1 MLDKFTDLMERIL
14 TPVADFMNGNKY
26 VVAIQKAFTT
36 YTPIVITGSFA
47 FMLNLMLCST
57 SSGLA
62 QFAGFE
68 WLANYANIFSTVNYA
83 CISCMALWIA
93 FLVAY
98 SIGEQDGQKPLI
110 CGLIS
115 VVCFIT
121 VLDPENIA
129 GSLDASA
136 LFLAFFVGIG
146 SMAIFNGLM
155 RFERIK
161 IKLPESVPE
170 MIANSFNAL
179 IPAFITIM
187 LFGVFAGVLY
197 AATGTFINSIIYT
210 VIQIPFNQAIGTQIG
225 VSIITVLSQL
235 LWWMGIHGHMA
246 MNAVAKPVRTAALAA
261 NIAAVASGALPPEFY
276 TLAFVHLFMNL
287 GGSGIVISLALAI
300 LAFSKRADYREVTK
314 LSFVPLLFGISE
326 PMVFGLPIMLNPTF
340 FFPFVL
346 VPLVTC
352 NIGYY
357 AITSGFLTSAYVESI
372 AGAPMF
378 LQQFLA
384 FSGQWQALLMVVVV
398 IAVAFVLYVPFV
410 LVSNKQ
416 YEREQAEAAKIEA

>member
-1 MLDKFTDLMERIL
+1 MLEKFTSFMERLL
-14 TPVADFMNGNKY
+14 TPVADFMNANKY
-26 VVAIQKAFTT
+26 VIAIQHAFTT
-36 YTPIVITGSFA
+36 LTPVVITGSFA

-62 QFAGFE
+62 QFSGFE
-68 WLANYANIFSTVNYA
+68 WLANYGKAFSAINFA
-83 CISCMALWIA
+83 CISCMALWVA
-93 FLVAY
+93 FLIGY
-98 SIGEQDGQKPLI
+98 SMGEIDGQKPLV

-115 VVCFIT
+115 VCCFVI
-121 VLDPENIA
+121 VSDQENLA

-136 LFLAFFVGIG
+136 LFLSFFVGFFSIG
-146 SMAIFNGLM
+146 LFNTLM
-155 RFERIK
+155 KLERIK
-161 IKLPESVPE
+161 IKLPESVPP
-170 MIANSFNAL
+170 MIANSFNVL
-179 IPAFITIM
+179 IPLFVTIM
-187 LFGVFAGVLY
+187 VFGLFAGMLF
-197 AATGTFINSIIYT
+197 AATGVYINTIIYNI
-210 VIQIPFNQAIGTQIG
+210 IQVPFNQTIGTQIG

-261 NIAAVASGALPPEFY
+261 NIAAVASGAIPPEFY

-287 GGSGIVISLALAI
+287 GGGGIVIALALAI
-300 LAFSKRADYREVTK
+300 LGFSKRPDYRQVTK
-314 LSFVPLLFGISE
+314 VSFLPLIFGISE

-340 FFPFVL
+340 LLPFVL
-346 VPLVTC
+346 APLVTC

-384 FSGQWQALLMVVVV
+384 FSGQWQALLLAVLV
-398 IAVAFVLYVPFV
+398 IAVAFIIYLPFV

-416 YEREQAEAAKIEA
+416 YEKELKEAEN

>member
-1 MLDKFTDLMERIL
+1 MLDKFTSLMERIL
-14 TPVADFMNGNKY
+14 TPMADFMNGNKY
-26 VVAIQKAFTT
+26 VVAIQGAFTRL
-36 YTPIVITGSFA
+36 TPVVIAGSFA
-47 FMLNLMLCST
+47 FMLSLMLCST

-68 WLANYANIFSTVNYA
+68 WLANYGSVFSTINFA
-83 CISCMALWIA
+83 TISCMALWVV
-93 FLVAY
+93 FLIGY
-98 SIGEQDGQKPLI
+98 SVGEADGLKPLN
-110 CGLIS
+110 CGIIA
-115 VVCFIT
+115 VCCFII
-121 VLDPENIA
+121 VSDQEDLASNL
-129 GSLDASA
+129 GASA
-136 LFLAFFVGIG
+136 LFLSFIVGFLSIG
-146 SMAIFNGLM
+146 IFNFLM
-155 RFERIK
+155 RFEKIK
-161 IKLPESVPE
+161 IKLPESVPT
-170 MIANSFNAL
+170 MIADSFNVL
-179 IPAFITIM
+179 IPTVIT
-187 LFGVFAGVLY
+187 LTVFGLFAGILY
-197 AATGTFINSIIYT
+197 ASTGTYINSIIYS
-210 VIQIPFNQAIGTQIG
+210 VIQIPFNQAIGTQLG
-225 VSIITVLSQL
+225 VSIITLLSQL
-235 LWWMGIHGHMA
+235 LWWMGIHGHQA

-314 LSFVPLLFGISE
+314 ISLVPLVFGISE

-340 FFPFVL
+340 FVPFIVA
-346 VPLVTC
+346 PLVTC

-398 IAVAFVLYVPFV
+398 IAVAFVIYAPFV
-410 LVSNKQ
+410 LMSNKQ
-416 YEREQAEAAKIEA
+416 YEREQSESASLEA